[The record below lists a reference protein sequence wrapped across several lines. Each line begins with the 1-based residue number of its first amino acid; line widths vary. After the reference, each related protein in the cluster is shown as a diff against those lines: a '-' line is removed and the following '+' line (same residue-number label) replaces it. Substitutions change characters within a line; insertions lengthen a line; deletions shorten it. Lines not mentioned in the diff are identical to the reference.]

1 MEAQSPDV
9 CAGSSAF
16 GRSPATR
23 PSTPRLE
30 RNKVAGA
37 VAGVACSLSLVVATC
52 VLLWMLLTPQSGMHR
67 VNTDAPFC
75 CPEEAAQLFA
85 VISRSV
91 SPCRD
96 FFAYVCYNAIK
107 QGFIQEGVTRDML
120 NKIKG
125 DLIRGSD
132 RFESPA
138 AAALHGFYTSCMN
151 EIWQR
156 DRRLREVASV
166 FLDEV
171 NASRAM
177 GHAELLRFALSTQ
190 HRYRLN
196 FFFTIYFHRSF
207 TLYERTYLRSDN
219 YDNFCDDCF
228 PAALSAVNARLRT
241 NCTRGDFFAL
251 KQMLPGVDEDNE
263 THGLAVEE
271 ILNALGRTNA
281 SWLEATMREF
291 FPTFDLSTPTYA
303 ISKESLLDEIRIL
316 WNVSNQPLS
325 LVYMLT
331 TVVIEAMSH
340 IQVDRELDAPTPRTW
355 RICDDHGYGYDEL
368 WHTTYVAAL
377 TSAAKDRRMR
387 AIFEATRE
395 AAANYALLR
404 RIVAAG
410 NQTAHF
416 DALLGNMTLLLPG
429 DLVLGHVV
437 VPDMPPR
444 GFVRNYFRALRFE
457 FEVKLEK
464 LRRGMP
470 IYHQHDDEPNYRTQR
485 FNETSLYVPPTAYS
499 TLGASTSNSLLADAP
514 VIASDIGTLIWSGV
528 MLHKHWNSHT
538 LAAIESYSQCV
549 LESLTDYMS
558 KSDDLLE
565 STVALPIAARVA
577 ASGGVGI
584 SSTSPTATDW
594 LDMRII
600 WSLYRMSKAQFF
612 YARYAYFRCSAD
624 GDSMFLVNEVLSRS
638 ADFGA
643 AFQCNAQDLVNIT
656 ACADVTQ

>member
-1 MEAQSPDV
+1 
-9 CAGSSAF
+9 
-16 GRSPATR
+16 
-23 PSTPRLE
+23 
-30 RNKVAGA
+30 
-37 VAGVACSLSLVVATC
+37 
-52 VLLWMLLTPQSGMHR
+52 
-67 VNTDAPFC
+67 
-75 CPEEAAQLFA
+75 
-85 VISRSV
+85 
-91 SPCRD
+91 
-96 FFAYVCYNAIK
+96 
-107 QGFIQEGVTRDML
+107 
-120 NKIKG
+120 
-125 DLIRGSD
+125 
-132 RFESPA
+132 
-138 AAALHGFYTSCMN
+138 
-151 EIWQR
+151 
-156 DRRLREVASV
+156 
-166 FLDEV
+166 
-171 NASRAM
+171 M

-219 YDNFCDDCF
+219 YDNFCEDCF

-241 NCTRGDFFAL
+241 NCTRGDFFAM
-251 KQMLPGVDEDNE
+251 KQMLSGVDEDNE
-263 THGLAVEE
+263 AHGLAVEE

-316 WNVSNQPLS
+316 WNVSIQPLS

-340 IQVDRELDAPTPRTW
+340 IQVDRVLDAPTPRTW

-368 WHTTYVAAL
+368 WHATYVAAL
-377 TSAAKDRRMR
+377 TSPAKDRRMR

-429 DLVLGHVV
+429 DLVLGHVA

-470 IYHQHDDEPNYRTQR
+470 IYHQHDDEPNYRTQC
-485 FNETSLYVPPTAYS
+485 FNETSLYVPPTA
-499 TLGASTSNSLLADAP
+499 
-514 VIASDIGTLIWSGV
+514 
-528 MLHKHWNSHT
+528 
-538 LAAIESYSQCV
+538 QCV
-549 LESLTDYMS
+549 LESLTDYKS

-624 GDSMFLVNEVLSRS
+624 GDSMFLVNEVLSRT